1 VSPRAYIIRPARP
14 SDVPAVVAM
23 VHELA
28 EYERAPEQCH
38 LTDAQLHAA
47 LFGEACEPNMRH
59 SGEAC
64 EPNMR
69 HSGEACEPNIG
80 PSPDTPALFGHVAV
94 DADDEPFGF
103 ALWFLN
109 FSTWEGVHGIY
120 LEDLFVR
127 PQARGSGA
135 GRALLATLAS
145 ICVERNYRRLDW
157 WVLHWNPAREF
168 YASIGAS
175 AMDEWIP
182 YRLEGDALRTL
193 ASSPDGP
200 GSPPLEA
207 A

>member
-1 VSPRAYIIRPARP
+1 MSQGTYTIRPARP

-28 EYERAPEQCH
+28 AYERAPEQCH

-47 LFGEACEPNMRH
+47 LFG
-59 SGEAC
+59 SGDA
-64 EPNMR
+64 
-69 HSGEACEPNIG
+69 
-80 PSPDTPALFGHVAV
+80 PALFGHVAV
-94 DADDEPFGF
+94 DPDDVPFGF

-135 GRALLATLAS
+135 GRALLATLAGL
-145 ICVERNYRRLDW
+145 CAERGYRRLDW

-182 YRLEGDALRTL
+182 YRLEGEALQKL

-200 GSPPLEA
+200 ASPPLEA